1 MKPENLLVRAAGR
14 ELGSASSGAGGGL
27 HVRLI
32 DFGSAIDAHSLRHLY
47 GPGGPS
53 DREQTPE
60 YAPPEAVLG
69 RWGTLSGCSK
79 FMDSATP
86 VCHSGLVH
94 YMVPSWAQQ
103 SMRDGAANYK
113 HAICTTRKWDCR
125 CSCKLV
131 LVFQ

>member
-1 MKPENLLVRAAGR
+1 MGRDVKPENLLVRMAGKEQGSGDGGAAG
-14 ELGSASSGAGGGL
+14 SGL

-69 RWGTLSGCSK
+69 RWG
-79 FMDSATP
+79 
-86 VCHSGLVH
+86 CHVVKWFLIHLGQR
-94 YMVPSWAQQ
+94 MVLMMMQQPS
-103 SMRDGAANYK
+103 SLAAGEM
-113 HAICTTRKWDCR
+113 
-125 CSCKLV
+125 
-131 LVFQ
+131 